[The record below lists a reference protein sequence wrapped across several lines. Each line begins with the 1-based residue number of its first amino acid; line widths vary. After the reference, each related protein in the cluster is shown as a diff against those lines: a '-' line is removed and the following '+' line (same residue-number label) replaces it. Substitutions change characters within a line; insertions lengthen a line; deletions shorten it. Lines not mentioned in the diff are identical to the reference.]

1 MRPTSPRLSDADE
14 APSLMLLIDSSV
26 GIGGGNGSGKAAIP
40 QLEALLSALPLGL
53 ALTDRDGRFLFAN
66 KAFLRAVE
74 RVDRGLPQFPSDLV
88 VREDKATMA
97 DTVRRFAKGATASG
111 DMAVRLANDKEEPV
125 SIGLAGVRGLGD
137 AAVLLSISGLR
148 RRKAPAPASGPGHQD
163 AGGGSACR
171 RGRA

>member
-1 MRPTSPRLSDADE
+1 
-14 APSLMLLIDSSV
+14 
-26 GIGGGNGSGKAAIP
+26 
-40 QLEALLSALPLGL
+40 LLSALSLGL

-88 VREDKATMA
+88 VGEDKAAMA

-125 SIGLAGVRGLGD
+125 SMGLAGVRGLGD
-137 AAVLLSISGLR
+137 AAVLLSISD
-148 RRKAPAPASGPGHQD
+148 S
-163 AGGGSACR
+163 S
-171 RGRA
+171 